1 MSYIINNS
9 RGNIVAVIPDGSVN
23 TSTSL
28 TLIGQGVT
36 SYGTDQNEN
45 LVYLLENFA
54 KPTAPSAPVLGQL
67 WYKSDEDALYAYGS
81 ANTWVGLAS
90 QTYVQA
96 QKVSPALTGIP
107 TAPTA
112 VSGTNTTQL
121 ATTAFVTS
129 SPTFIGTPTAPTPA
143 NTTNSTQLAT
153 TAFVKN
159 ITSNLGT
166 ISQQNA
172 NAVAITGGTIT
183 GLGVPLPIASGGT
196 GSNNA
201 PVARTNL
208 GLGDIATQNTNAV
221 AITGGTVEGLTSLAV
236 TNTASGPVVSTS
248 GIFASTSTLPIIY
261 GGTGAADAATA
272 RTNLGLGSGATTSVG
287 TIATQNANAVAITGG
302 NISGLGSPLAVASGG
317 TGGNTAANARTALG
331 AAASGTNTDITQI
344 SGLTTALAVPFGGT
358 GTTSLG
364 ARSVLIGAGTG
375 PVTSVAPGVAGNV
388 LISNGTDWAS
398 QQFPDAGGTVT
409 SISIVPAG
417 NGLTVSGGPVTTTGT
432 FTITNTGI
440 TSVAGPSG
448 GLQTGGITFAGNGV
462 VRSGNVYT
470 FSSIGAT
477 GAQGPQGV
485 AGPTGATGATGAQ
498 GNQGPQGATG
508 AQGPQGVAGPQGPA
522 GPASTYT
529 LPTASSSVLGGIIVG
544 SGLSISSGVLSIT
557 PADPYTITYQM
568 AQNTIGF
575 TNQVGTFNDSS
586 NYFDVF
592 PPAGKT
598 TGANLV
604 GFTASIAKIYFAGAV
619 NGDDAIRCVWEVK
632 VDRIRVWVQ
641 SMEQRALPSANWMA
655 IWSN

>member
-81 ANTWVGLAS
+81 ANTWVGIAS

-96 QKVSPALTGIP
+96 QKVSPAFTGIP

-112 VSGTNTTQL
+112 AAGTNTGQL

-129 SPTFIGTPTAPTPA
+129 SPAFTGTPTAPTAA
-143 NTTNSTQLAT
+143 NATNSTQIAT
-153 TAFVKN
+153 TAFVQN
-159 ITSNLGT
+159 ATSNLGT
-166 ISQQNA
+166 LSQQNA

-183 GLGVPLPIASGGT
+183 GLGIPLPVASGGT

-208 GLGDIATQNTNAV
+208 GLGDIATQNANAIAV
-221 AITGGTVEGLTSLAV
+221 TGGTVAGLTSLAV
-236 TNTASGPVVSTS
+236 TSVTSGPVVSTS
-248 GIFASTSTLPIIY
+248 GTFAATPTLSIAY
-261 GGTGAADAATA
+261 GGTGAADAANA
-272 RTNLGLGSGATTSVG
+272 RINLGLGSGATTTVG
-287 TIATQNANAVAITGG
+287 TIATQNANAVTITGG
-302 NISGLGSPLAVASGG
+302 SISGLVTPLDVASGG
-317 TGGNTAANARTALG
+317 TGGNTASDARTSLG

-358 GTTSLG
+358 GTNSLG
-364 ARSVLIGAGTG
+364 ARAVLIGAGTG
-375 PVTSVAPGVAGNV
+375 PVTSVSPGDLGNV
-388 LISNGTDWAS
+388 LISDGLNWAS
-398 QQFPDAGGTVT
+398 QRFPDAGGTVT
-409 SISIVPAG
+409 SINIIPGGV
-417 NGLTVSGGPVTTTGT
+417 GLTVSGGPITTDGNI
-432 FTITNTGI
+432 TITNTGI
-440 TSVAGPSG
+440 TSISGPSG
-448 GLQTGGITFAGNGV
+448 GLQTGAVTFAGNGV
-462 VRSGNVYT
+462 VRTGNVYT
-470 FSSIGAT
+470 FSS
-477 GAQGPQGV
+477 V
-485 AGPTGATGATGAQ
+485 GATGATGAQ
-498 GNQGPQGATG
+498 GPEGARGPQGDQGPQGERG
-508 AQGPQGVAGPQGPA
+508 IQGQTGPQGPTGA
-522 GPASTYT
+522 TGPQGPTGPASTYT
-529 LPTASSSVLGGIIVG
+529 LPTASSSTLGGVKVG
-544 SGLSISSGVLSIT
+544 SGLTINSGVLST
-557 PADPYTITYQM
+557 TSAYTITYQT

-592 PPAGKT
+592 PPSGKT

-604 GFTASIAKIYFAGAV
+604 GFTASIAKIYFAGSV
-619 NGDDAIRCVWEVK
+619 NGDDAIRCQWEVMS
-632 VDRIRVWVQ
+632 DRIRVWVQ
-641 SMEQRALPSANWMA
+641 SMEQRALPAANWMA

>member
-67 WYKSDEDALYAYGS
+67 WYKSDEDALYVYGS
-81 ANTWVGLAS
+81 ANTWAGLAS
-90 QTYVQA
+90 TTYVEA
-96 QKVSPALTGIP
+96 QKVSPAFTGVP

-112 VSGTNTTQL
+112 SAGTSTTQI

-129 SPTFIGTPTAPTPA
+129 SPAFSGTPTAPTAA
-143 NTTNSTQLAT
+143 NATNSTQIAT

-159 ITSNLGT
+159 VTNNLGT
-166 ISQQNA
+166 LSQQNA

-183 GLGVPLPIASGGT
+183 GLGTPLPITSGGT
-196 GSNNA
+196 GSSNEV
-201 PVARTNL
+201 VARTNL
-208 GLGDIATQNTNAV
+208 GLG
-221 AITGGTVEGLTSLAV
+221 S
-236 TNTASGPVVSTS
+236 
-248 GIFASTSTLPIIY
+248 
-261 GGTGAADAATA
+261 
-272 RTNLGLGSGATTSVG
+272 
-287 TIATQNANAVAITGG
+287 IATQNANAVAISGGTVTGLTSLAVSSGTSGPVVSTGG
-302 NISGLGSPLAVASGG
+302 TFAAAASLPISYGGTGATNAGDARTNLGLGTGATTNVGSIAAQNANAVAITGGTISGLATPLEVASGG
-317 TGGNTAANARTALG
+317 TGGATASAARTALG

-375 PVTSVAPGVAGNV
+375 PVTSVAPGTLGNV
-388 LISNGTDWAS
+388 LMSDGTNWAS

-409 SISIVPAG
+409 SVNIVTSG
-417 NGLTVSGGPVTTTGT
+417 VGLSVSGGPITTAGNI
-432 FTITNTGI
+432 TITNTGI
-440 TSVAGPSG
+440 TSITGPSG
-448 GLQTGGITFAGNGV
+448 GAQTGGVTFAGNGV
-462 VRSGNVYT
+462 VRVGNVYT
-470 FSSIGAT
+470 FSS
-477 GAQGPQGV
+477 V
-485 AGPTGATGATGAQ
+485 GATGATGPQGPQGATGATGPQGPQ

-508 AQGPQGVAGPQGPA
+508 PAGPQGPTGPTGPQ

-529 LPTASSSVLGGIIVG
+529 LPTASGSVLGGVKVG
-544 SGLSISSGVLSIT
+544 SGLSISSGVLSAT
-557 PADPYTITYQM
+557 APSYTLTYQC

-575 TNQVGTFNDSS
+575 TNRVGAFDDSS

-598 TGANLV
+598 TGGNLV
-604 GFTASIAKIYFAGAV
+604 GFIASIAKIYYAGDV
-619 NGDDAIRCVWEVK
+619 DGNDAIRCVWEVK

-641 SMEQRALPSANWMA
+641 SMEQRALPAANWMA
-655 IWSN
+655 IWS

>member
-1 MSYIINNS
+1 
-9 RGNIVAVIPDGSVN
+9 
-23 TSTSL
+23 
-28 TLIGQGVT
+28 
-36 SYGTDQNEN
+36 

-81 ANTWVGLAS
+81 ANAWVGVAS
-90 QTYVQA
+90 TTYVQA
-96 QKVSPALTGIP
+96 QKISPAFTGIP

-112 VSGTNTTQL
+112 TAGTNTGQL

-129 SPTFIGTPTAPTPA
+129 SPAFIGTPTAPTAA
-143 NTTNSTQLAT
+143 NATNSTQIAT
-153 TAFVKN
+153 TAFVQN
-159 ITSNLGT
+159 ATNNLGT
-166 ISQQNA
+166 LSQQNA

-183 GLGVPLPIASGGT
+183 GLGIPLPVASGGT

-208 GLGDIATQNTNAV
+208 GLGDIATQNANAV
-221 AITGGTVEGLTSLAV
+221 AITGGTVAGLTSLGV
-236 TNTASGPVVSTS
+236 SSITSGAVVST
-248 GIFASTSTLPIIY
+248 GGTFAATATLPISY
-261 GGTGAADAATA
+261 GGTGAADAPTA
-272 RTNLGLGSGATTSVG
+272 RTNLGLGTGATANIG

-302 NISGLGSPLAVASGG
+302 NISGLGTPLEVASGG
-317 TGGNTAANARTALG
+317 TGGNTAATARTALG

-358 GTTSLG
+358 GVTSLG

-388 LISNGTDWAS
+388 LISDGTNWAS

-409 SISIVPAG
+409 SIDITTAG
-417 NGLTVSGGPVTTTGT
+417 AGLSVSGSPITTAGT
-432 FTITNTGI
+432 ITITNTGI
-440 TSVAGPSG
+440 TSISGPSG
-448 GLQTGGITFAGNGV
+448 GPQTGAVTFTGNGV
-462 VRSGNVYT
+462 VKTGNVYT
-470 FSSIGAT
+470 FSSVGATGAVGPQGPQGATGAT
-477 GAQGPQGV
+477 GAQGP
-485 AGPTGATGATGAQ
+485 Q

-508 AQGPQGVAGPQGPA
+508 AQGPAGPTGPQGPV

-529 LPTASSSVLGGIIVG
+529 LPTASSTVLGGIKVG
-544 SGLSISSGVLSIT
+544 SGLAISGSGVLSS
-557 PADPYTITYQM
+557 APYTITYQT
-568 AQNTIGF
+568 AQNTIGY

-604 GFTASIAKIYFAGAV
+604 GFTASIAKIYFAGNV
-619 NGDDAIRCVWEVK
+619 DGNDAIRCEWEVK
-632 VDRIRVWVQ
+632 ADRIRVWVQ
-641 SMEQRALPSANWMA
+641 SMEQRALPAANWMA

>member
-112 VSGTNTTQL
+112 ATGTNSGQL

-129 SPTFIGTPTAPTPA
+129 SPAFIGTPTAPTA
-143 NTTNSTQLAT
+143 TAGTNTTQIAT
-153 TAFVKN
+153 TAFVQSATN
-159 ITSNLGT
+159 NLGT
-166 ISQQNA
+166 LSQQNA

-183 GLGVPLPIASGGT
+183 GLGIPLPVASGGT

-201 PVARTNL
+201 PVARNNL
-208 GLGDIATQNTNAV
+208 GLGDIATQNANAV
-221 AITGGTVEGLTSLAV
+221 TITGGTVAGVTSLAV
-236 TNTASGPVVSTS
+236 TSTASGPVVST
-248 GIFASTSTLPIIY
+248 GGTFAATSTLPIAY
-261 GGTGAADAATA
+261 GGTGAVDAANA
-272 RTNLGLGSGATTSVG
+272 RINLGLGSGATTSVG

-302 NISGLGSPLAVASGG
+302 NISGLGLPLEVESGG

-375 PVTSVAPGVAGNV
+375 PVTSVAPGTVGNV
-388 LISNGTDWAS
+388 LISDGTNWAS
-398 QQFPDAGGTVT
+398 QRFPDAGGTVT
-409 SISIVPAG
+409 SINIVPSGA
-417 NGLTVSGGPVTTTGT
+417 GLTVSGSPITTNGT
-432 FTITNTGI
+432 ITITNTGI
-440 TSVAGPSG
+440 TSITNSG
-448 GLQTGGITFAGNGV
+448 VTQTGAVTFAGNGV
-462 VRSGNVYT
+462 VRNGNVYT

-477 GAQGPQGV
+477 GATGPQGP
-485 AGPTGATGATGAQ
+485 AGP
-498 GNQGPQGATG
+498 TG
-508 AQGPQGVAGPQGPA
+508 AQGPQGLQGNQGQQGATGPQGPTGATGPQGPA
-522 GPASTYT
+522 GPGSTYT
-529 LPTASSSVLGGIIVG
+529 LPTASSSTLGGVKVG
-544 SGLSISSGVLSIT
+544 SGLVISSGVLST
-557 PADPYTITYQM
+557 TAPYTITYQTS
-568 AQNTIGF
+568 QNAIGF
-575 TNQVGTFNDSS
+575 TNRVGIFDDSS

-598 TGANLV
+598 TSANLV
-604 GFTASIAKIYFAGAV
+604 GFTASIAKIYFAGEV
-619 NGDDAIRCVWEVK
+619 NGDDAIRCQWEVK

-641 SMEQRALPSANWMA
+641 SMEQRALPAGNWMA
-655 IWSN
+655 IWS